1 MLNSIQFLKCAS
13 KFYRVLMHCGVFT
26 GTQEKGQVRASGPLA
41 SQLENKG
48 LIAHNTIIIR
58 PVMP

>member
-1 MLNSIQFLKCAS
+1 
-13 KFYRVLMHCGVFT
+13 MHCGVFT